1 MKGRARNQVLQRT
14 RRRGGVL
21 PVVVLMLAVVS
32 IVALNVID
40 TGGRETELG
49 AMRIETAR
57 AFYAAE
63 SGLIGAARLRQGGL
77 TLPVQGATLSL
88 PAGTAGSAQAT
99 FVSLPA
105 SGATSGS
112 IRVVG
117 QSGLGQR
124 RLELQFQL
132 Q

>member
-1 MKGRARNQVLQRT
+1 MRPIRKQLAR

-21 PVVVLMLAVVS
+21 PVVVLMLAIVS

-40 TGGRETELG
+40 TAGRETELG
-49 AMRIETAR
+49 AMRVETAR

-63 SGLIGAARLRQGGL
+63 SGLIAAARLRQSGL
-77 TLPVQGATLSL
+77 SLPVQGATLAL
-88 PAGTAGSAQAT
+88 PAGVAGTAQAT
-99 FVSLPA
+99 YVSMPA
-105 SGATSGS
+105 LGATSGA

-124 RLELQFQL
+124 RLELRFQV

>member
-1 MKGRARNQVLQRT
+1 MKPRGSHIARK
-14 RRRGGVL
+14 RRGGVL

-40 TGGRETELG
+40 TAGRETELG
-49 AMRIETAR
+49 AMRVETAR

-63 SGLIGAARLRQGGL
+63 SGLIAAARLRQDGL
-77 TLPVQGATLSL
+77 TLPAQGTTLTL
-88 PAGTAGSAQAT
+88 PAGVAGSAQAT
-99 FVSLPA
+99 YVSMPA
-105 SGATSGS
+105 LGATSGS

-124 RLELQFQL
+124 RLELQFQV

>member
-1 MKGRARNQVLQRT
+1 MTRRIAQRARTSRA
-14 RRRGGVL
+14 RRGGVL
-21 PVVVLMLAVVS
+21 PVVVLMLAIVS
-32 IVALNVID
+32 VVALNVID

-77 TLPVQGATLSL
+77 SLPSQGTTLTL
-88 PAGTAGSAQAT
+88 PAGSAGSAQAT
-99 FVSLPA
+99 FVTVPA
-105 SGATSGS
+105 PAATSGS
-112 IRVVG
+112 VRVVG

>member
-1 MKGRARNQVLQRT
+1 MRMGSQHRLMGWS

-21 PVVVLMLAVVS
+21 PVVVLMLAIVTV
-32 IVALNVID
+32 VALNVID
-40 TGGRETELG
+40 TAGRETELG

-63 SGLIGAARLRQGGL
+63 SGLIGAARLRQDGL
-77 TLPVQGATLSL
+77 TLPTQGATLSL
-88 PAGTAGSAQAT
+88 PAGNAGTAQVT
-99 FVSLPA
+99 FVSMPA
-105 SGATSGS
+105 ANATSGA

-124 RLELQFQL
+124 RLELQFRL